1 VTGDFSVQTI
11 YLDNNATTKVAP
23 EVLEEMHPF
32 LSGTYGNP
40 SSMHRMGA
48 KAGSAIKEARE
59 RICSFLHCRE
69 SELVFTGT
77 GTESNNLAIRGVL
90 EATPDKKH
98 IVTSKVEHSSVLNV
112 YARMERLGY
121 RITLLDV
128 AADGTIDLDQLRDS
142 LTDDTALVS
151 IIYANNETGV
161 LSPMQAV
168 VDIVKEQ
175 GIPLLVDAIQAVGK
189 APIDLSTL
197 EIDLLSLSGHKFH
210 GPKGIGGLF
219 IRKGT
224 RIRPMM
230 LGGSQEKG
238 IRAGTENVAFMSG
251 TAKACELAEQQFEHM
266 QTETKRLRDKLESQ
280 ILTSIPGS
288 KRNGNEHDRLPN
300 TSNLSF
306 ASTEGESILLLLDEI
321 GICAS
326 TGSACASG
334 AIEPSHVLKAMGLTE
349 NAARN
354 AVRFSLSRYTT
365 EDEIDIALRELPR
378 IIDRLRTASST
389 IISEE

>member
-1 VTGDFSVQTI
+1 MQTI
-11 YLDNNATTKVAP
+11 YLDNNATTRIAQ
-23 EVLEEMHPF
+23 EVLEEMLPY
-32 LSGTYGNP
+32 LSESYGNP

-48 KAGSAIKEARE
+48 KAGATIKNARE
-59 RICSFLHCRE
+59 RICTFLSCRE

-90 EATPDKKH
+90 EATPGKKH
-98 IVTSKVEHSSVLNV
+98 IVASKVEHSSVLNV

-151 IIYANNETGV
+151 IMYANNETGV
-161 LSPMQAV
+161 LSPMQAL
-168 VDIVKEQ
+168 VDIVKER

-189 APIDLSTL
+189 IPIDLSTL
-197 EIDLLSLSGHKFH
+197 AIDLLSFSGHKLH

-219 IRKGT
+219 IRKGA

-238 IRAGTENVAFMSG
+238 IRAGTENVAFIAG
-251 TAKACELAEQQFEHM
+251 FAKACELAERYFDHM

-280 ILTSIPGS
+280 VLATIPGS
-288 KRNGNEHDRLPN
+288 NRNGHAHDRLPN
-300 TSNLSF
+300 TSNVSF
-306 ASTEGESILLLLDEI
+306 ESTEGESILLLMDEI

-334 AIEPSHVLKAMGLTE
+334 AIEPSHVLKAMGLPETE
-349 NAARN
+349 ARN
-354 AVRFSLSRYTT
+354 AVRFCLSRYTT
-365 EDEIDIALRELPR
+365 EDEIDITLRELPR
-378 IIDRLRTASST
+378 IIERLRAASST